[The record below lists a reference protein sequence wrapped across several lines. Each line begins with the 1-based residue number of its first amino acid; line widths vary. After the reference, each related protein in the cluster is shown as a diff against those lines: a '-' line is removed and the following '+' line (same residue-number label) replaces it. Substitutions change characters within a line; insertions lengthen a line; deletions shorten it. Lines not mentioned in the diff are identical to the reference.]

1 MKRLIAFSAALAMIY
16 SIPAFAVYSETSE
29 DTVISA
35 EDTSAEEGG
44 EEETDTT
51 VWHVNFN
58 EPAEAE
64 MTDGTEN
71 REYSVL
77 VINPGGEARGGTDKW
92 DVQFRIRGIS
102 IHFQIYMVHMDSII

>member
-44 EEETDTT
+44 DLYI
-51 VWHVNFN
+51 VNGS
-58 EPAEAE
+58 
-64 MTDGTEN
+64 MTPLKNTGAAYDKGK
-71 REYSVL
+71 
-77 VINPGGEARGGTDKW
+77 GE
-92 DVQFRIRGIS
+92 S
-102 IHFQIYMVHMDSII
+102 NSE

>member
-64 MTDGTEN
+64 MTDDTEN
-71 REYSVL
+71 RE
-77 VINPGGEARGGTDKW
+77 
-92 DVQFRIRGIS
+92 
-102 IHFQIYMVHMDSII
+102 

>member
-16 SIPAFAVYSETSE
+16 SMPAFAVYSETAE

-58 EPAEAE
+58 EREVKPAEE
-64 MTDGTEN
+64 LTSGMFSSESEEYQLKKDMITE
-71 REYSVL
+71 
-77 VINPGGEARGGTDKW
+77 
-92 DVQFRIRGIS
+92 
-102 IHFQIYMVHMDSII
+102 